1 MKVKI
6 DKAKVF
12 RYRRYGAALL
22 VAAVAWF
29 PYAAST
35 YFIFPSWDAFLITLV
50 LVAGGCVPLVILAR
64 HCFAVAEE
72 ELAEK
77 RTRYA
82 RRNVQLVR

>member
-1 MKVKI
+1 MNIKI
-6 DKAKVF
+6 NKAKGF

-35 YFIFPSWDAFLITLV
+35 YFIFPSIDALIITVLLV
-50 LVAGGCVPLVILAR
+50 VGGCVPLVMLAG

-72 ELAEK
+72 EFINE

-82 RRNVQLVR
+82 RRNLRPVN